1 MPNAETELM
10 PPSPTADDAAAQ
22 AAKKIEKSS
31 ESLVDLVKAVKTI
44 MPEIARIFVHS
55 AWTSTI
61 QFMFVVIGGLAVLSL
76 CFMAGMQQK
85 WDVVEKIA
93 IPVLAFFGGLL
104 AGRKG

>member
-1 MPNAETELM
+1 MPTHDVELM
-10 PPSPTADDAAAQ
+10 PPNSPPDDPAAN
-22 AAKKIEKSS
+22 AAKKIEKTN
-31 ESLVDLVKAVKTI
+31 ESFVDLIKAVKTI
-44 MPEIARIFVHS
+44 MPDLARMFVHS

-61 QFMFVVIGGLAVLSL
+61 QFMCVVLGGLAVLSL
-76 CFMAGMQQK
+76 CFMAGTQGK